1 MKAFFFRVI
10 SVVVGIVLSLAAIE
24 VMAIAWLYFEDGR
37 YTPTAELFERT
48 QNTYVREMT
57 KGTGCRFIDTLFP
70 HPYVAYVQHANP
82 PCGISWSNN
91 VGLFGP
97 DFPVVKP
104 QGYYVVML
112 TGGSVA
118 SFLGGNQ
125 NLDANKKPR
134 PAYLTEELNNHYVSP
149 NGKPWI
155 VLDAASGGWKEPQ
168 GFIIFALYASAVDAV
183 VNLSGFNEHY
193 YFLPKMGQRLE
204 SPPSNFLDANP
215 YASDENFGDAAIG
228 WVMGRIAGA
237 MSINPVL
244 RQSHAAYLI
253 MRGIEMAAKGKDGF
267 QSSKRTTIKSLFA
280 LPKDI
285 DDNPERQFAFQ
296 LDLYQKYFRA
306 TEALAKDYGLKSAFF
321 LQPVPAW
328 GKVLT
333 KDEKRVV
340 GDVSYGTLYRR
351 MVGGMMAL
359 RERGLEIYDLGDVF
373 QNRTETI
380 YADQIHYYSD
390 TDGVSPGNR
399 MVAARLAALLADSW
413 GLQRKP

>member
-1 MKAFFFRVI
+1 MKAFFFRVTSI
-10 SVVVGIVLSLAAIE
+10 VIGIILSLAAIE
-24 VMAIAWLYFEDGR
+24 LMAIAWLYFEDGR
-37 YTPTAELFERT
+37 YTPTADLFERT
-48 QNTYVREMT
+48 QNIYVRDMT
-57 KGTGCRFIDTLFP
+57 RGTGCRFIDTLYP

-82 PCGISWSNN
+82 PCGVPWANN

-104 QGYYVVML
+104 QDYYVVML

-125 NLDANKKPR
+125 KGR
-134 PAYLTEELNNHYVSP
+134 PAYLTEELNNHYISP

-168 GFIIFALYASAVDAV
+168 GFIIFALYASAIDAV
-183 VNLSGFNEHY
+183 VNVSGFNEHY
-193 YFLPKMGQRLE
+193 YFRPKMGQRLE
-204 SPPSNFLDANP
+204 SPPSSFMEANP
-215 YASDENFGDAAIG
+215 YTSDENFGDAAIG

-253 MRGIEMAAKGKDGF
+253 MRSIEMAAKGKDSF
-267 QSSKRTTIKSLFA
+267 QSSKHTTIRSLFA

-285 DDNPERQFAFQ
+285 DENPERQFEFQ
-296 LDLYQKYFRA
+296 LDLYRKYFRA
-306 TEALAKDYGLKSAFF
+306 TQALAKDYGVKSAFF

-333 KDEKRVV
+333 EQEKRVV
-340 GDVSYGTLYRR
+340 GDISYGGLYRR
-351 MVGGMMAL
+351 LVGGMMVL
-359 RERGLEIYDLGDVF
+359 REHGLAIYDLGDVF
-373 QNRTETI
+373 QNRPETI
-380 YADQIHYYSD
+380 YTDQIHYYSD

-399 MVAARLAALLADSW
+399 MVAARVAALLAESW
-413 GLQRKP
+413 GLQLKP